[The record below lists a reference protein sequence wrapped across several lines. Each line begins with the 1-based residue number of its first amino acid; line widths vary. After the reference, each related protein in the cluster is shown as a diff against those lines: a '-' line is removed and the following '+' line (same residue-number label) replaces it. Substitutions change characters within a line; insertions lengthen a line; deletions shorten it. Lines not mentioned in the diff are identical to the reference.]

1 MKKYFKVLKT
11 IIICLALFSVK
22 NAVAQLGFC
31 NGNSGDP
38 IFTENF
44 GVGTGQ
50 SALPAGTTTY
60 AYSNGAE
67 PNDGFYTVSNTT
79 NYFDWF
85 TIPDHTPGDTNG
97 KMLVINSDFTSGEF
111 YNTTINGLCVNTT
124 YEFSSW
130 LVNITPSTGFCGANA
145 IPINVSFEI
154 WDNTDTNLL
163 ASGSTGNI
171 GSTATPNWMQ
181 FGLVFQ
187 TLPGQNSVILKM
199 KNNGVGGCGND
210 LAIDDIVFKSCGD
223 NITISDASNN
233 ATVNLCSN
241 QTPYTTSLVVTPDN
255 AVFSTHFYQWESSL
269 DGITWTDIIGET
281 TQNITITG
289 INTTTYYRTKV
300 AQSAANVNNSSCNV
314 VSEVF
319 EVVVTDLGV
328 TPTLACWEVATINT
342 ATCSWDISG
351 TQPLAPAGL
360 ACWESATFN
369 TVTCAWDITGM
380 QPNQPAVA
388 CWETAIFNTTSCV
401 WEVSGEQSIDNQEEF
416 FAFCQGEIITLQAIT
431 PIINPTY
438 LWDTGEMTSSLEVG
452 TAGVYAVEVQ
462 NDCLSTVITFTVT
475 QIEIPIIESVDS
487 IGNAIIINTSNTGDF
502 EYSLDGVNY
511 QNSNIFE
518 TVEGGLYTIY
528 VKGNNC
534 TDVVT
539 IDYLHFYVPQFFT
552 PNNDGQHDTFDLK
565 GIQYFETSEV
575 YLFDRFGKLLKST
588 KNAPFAWNGTFN
600 GNPLP
605 TSDYWYVLI
614 INGQRR
620 VGHFTLKR

>member
-1 MKKYFKVLKT
+1 MKKYFKTLKT
-11 IIICLALFSVK
+11 IIICVAFFSTKIVL
-22 NAVAQLGFC
+22 AQLGFC

-44 GVGTGQ
+44 GVGTVQ

-60 AYSNGAE
+60 AYANGAE

-85 TIPDHTPGDTNG
+85 TIPDHTPDDTNG

-111 YNTTINGLCVNTT
+111 YNTPISGLCVNTT

-163 ASGSTGNI
+163 ASGSTGDI
-171 GSTATPNWMQ
+171 GSTTTPNWMQ

-187 TLPGQNSVILKM
+187 TLPGQTSVILKM

-233 ATVNLCSN
+233 ATINLCSN
-241 QTPYTTSLVVTPDN
+241 QTPYSTSLTVTPDN
-255 AVFSTHFYQWESSL
+255 TVFNTHFYQWEESS
-269 DGITWTDIIGET
+269 DGTTWSDIIGEIN
-281 TQNITITG
+281 QNITISG
-289 INTTTYYRTKV
+289 INTTTYYRAKV

-328 TPTLACWEVATINT
+328 APTLACWEAATINT
-342 ATCSWDISG
+342 TTCSWDITG
-351 TQPLAPAGL
+351 TQPIAPTGL

-369 TVTCAWDITGM
+369 TVNCSWDIAGV
-380 QPNQPAVA
+380 QPNQPVLA
-388 CWETAIFNTTSCV
+388 CWESAIFNTTSCTWDV
-401 WEVSGEQSIDNQEEF
+401 FGEQPIDNQEEF
-416 FAFCQGEIITLQAIT
+416 LTLCQGENISLQALTAIT
-431 PIINPTY
+431 SPTY
-438 LWDTGEMTSSLEVG
+438 LWGTGEITSFLEVG
-452 TAGVYAVEVQ
+452 TAGVYAVQVE
-462 NDCLSTVITFTVT
+462 NGCLSTIITFTVT
-475 QIEIPIIESVDS
+475 QIEIPIIESVES
-487 IGNAIIINTSNTGDF
+487 IESAIIVNTSNIGDF
-502 EYSLDGVNY
+502 QYSVDGVNY
-511 QNSNIFE
+511 QNSNVFSDM
-518 TVEGGLYTIY
+518 EGGLYTIY
-528 VKGNNC
+528 VKGSNC

-539 IDYLHFYVPQFFT
+539 ARFLHFYVPQFFT
-552 PNNDGQHDTFDLK
+552 PNNDGHHDTFNLK
-565 GIQYFETSEV
+565 GIAHFETSEV

-600 GNPLP
+600 GSPLP